1 VQLQTTK
8 VAHLSQVV
16 LTYVVVA
23 VSSTSSPCR
32 HHEQTNTEEYTN
44 YTIWVKQFHKQNIR
58 KGRKNWS
65 EQIKEW
71 GLMTWQRCGIEV
83 ARAWHSHQSKPLGVE
98 VDSVNMHFK
107 RF

>member
-16 LTYVVVA
+16 LTDVVVA
-23 VSSTSSPCR
+23 VSSTSLPCR
-32 HHEQTNTEEYTN
+32 HHEQTN

-71 GLMTWQRCGIEV
+71 GMMTWQRCGIEV
-83 ARAWHSHQSKPLGVE
+83 ARAWHSHQSKPLGV
-98 VDSVNMHFK
+98 VVGSVNMHFK